1 MHLLDLTKRFKT
13 GIAIAISLVVVE
25 NVAWILE
32 PSLFGRVIDALI
44 DTASGEGHIAVTFPL
59 VLWVGVFLINSIVG
73 SARRSVD
80 QKIFLKMFTEIAAD
94 VAAMGKKHRL
104 SISKTAARAEL
115 SREYITF
122 FQYRLPEILEQSIAI
137 VGAVIALVFFDLR
150 IAATCFAIVIPLLI
164 ITRFYNQKVILL
176 QRSVHDTRE
185 EAYEIF
191 SLKEPDRVKEYYHS
205 MAGTQQK
212 IANWGAVNFLMMRI
226 FLLGIFLIV
235 MYIAIDLDDF
245 TTGNIYS
252 IVAYLW
258 TFVTSSEYLPEL
270 LESWT
275 SLSDISQRLKNEEM

>member
-1 MHLLDLTKRFKT
+1 MHLIDLTKRFKV
-13 GIAIAISLVVVE
+13 GITIAISLVVVE
-25 NVAWILE
+25 NVAWIVE

-44 DTASGEGHIAVTFPL
+44 DTATGEGRIAISFPL
-59 VLWVGVFLINSIVG
+59 VLWIFVFMVNSIVG
-73 SARRSVD
+73 AVRRSVD
-80 QKIFLKMFTEIAAD
+80 QKIYLNMFTEIAVD
-94 VAAMGKKHRL
+94 VATMGKKHRL
-104 SISKTAARAEL
+104 SISKTAARADL

-137 VGAVIALVFFDLR
+137 VGAVIALLFFDLR
-150 IAATCFAIVIPLLI
+150 IALTCLFIVIPLLV
-164 ITRFYNQKVILL
+164 ITKFYNRKVIVL
-176 QRSVHDTRE
+176 QRSIHDTRE

-191 SLKEPDRVKEYYHS
+191 SQKDPVKVREYYQS

-212 IANWGAVNFLMMRI
+212 IANWGAGNFLLMRI

-275 SLSDISQRLKNEEM
+275 SLTDISSRLKTEEM

>member
-1 MHLLDLTKRFKT
+1 MQLFDLTRRFKS
-13 GIAIAISLVVVE
+13 GITLAISLVVVE
-25 NVAWILE
+25 NVAWIVE

-44 DTASGEGHIAVTFPL
+44 DTASGEGRITFTFPL
-59 VLWVGVFLINSIVG
+59 VLWVFVFMVNSLVG
-73 SARRSVD
+73 ASRRSLD
-80 QKIFLKMFTEIAAD
+80 QKIFLNMFTEIATD

-122 FQYRLPEILEQSIAI
+122 FQYRLPEIIEQSIAI
-137 VGAVIALVFFDLR
+137 VGAVIALVFFDWR
-150 IAATCFAIVIPLLI
+150 IALTCLCIVVPLGI
-164 ITRFYNQKVILL
+164 ITKFYNQKVIVL
-176 QRSVHDTRE
+176 QRNIHDTRE
-185 EAYEIF
+185 EAFEVF
-191 SLKEPDRVKEYYHS
+191 AQKDPERVREYYQS

-212 IANWGAVNFLMMRI
+212 IANWGAVNFLMMRV

-275 SLSDISQRLKNEEM
+275 SLSDISRRLKSESM

>member
-1 MHLLDLTKRFKT
+1 MHLIDLTRRFKT
-13 GIAIAISLVVVE
+13 GITIAITLVVIE
-25 NVAWILE
+25 NLAWIVE

-44 DTASGEGHIAVTFPL
+44 ETASGESIAVTFPL
-59 VLWVGVFLINSIVG
+59 VLWVGVFLLNSIVG
-73 SARRSVD
+73 AVRRSVD
-80 QKIFLKMFTEIAAD
+80 QRIFLNMFTEIATD

-150 IAATCFAIVIPLLI
+150 IAITCLGIVIPLVI
-164 ITRFYNQKVILL
+164 ITRFYNKKVIVL
-176 QRSVHDTRE
+176 QRTVHDTRE
-185 EAYEIF
+185 EAFEVF
-191 SLKEPDRVKEYYHS
+191 SLKDSDKVREYYRS
-205 MAGTQQK
+205 MAGVQQK
-212 IANWGAVNFLMMRI
+212 IANWGAVNFLLMRV
-226 FLLGIFLIV
+226 FLLGIFMIV

-275 SLSDISQRLKNEEM
+275 SLSDISQRLRNEEV